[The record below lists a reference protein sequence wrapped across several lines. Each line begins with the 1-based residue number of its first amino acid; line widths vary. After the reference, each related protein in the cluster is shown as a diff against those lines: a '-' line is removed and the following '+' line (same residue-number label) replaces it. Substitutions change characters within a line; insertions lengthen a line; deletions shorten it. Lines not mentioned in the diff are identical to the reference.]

1 MTDSYISF
9 ISPHILAFESVP
21 KQHLMHWSYLFWL
34 TVVALSTPAVAQG
47 VLNSVDS
54 QDGSGESE
62 SLSTTHSV
70 SSKGMI
76 ILCTI
81 VAVVVLI
88 GGMSLR
94 VDAFKR

>member
-1 MTDSYISF
+1 
-9 ISPHILAFESVP
+9 
-21 KQHLMHWSYLFWL
+21 MHWSYLFWL

-88 GGMSLR
+88 GVLFTA
-94 VDAFKR
+94 AFITAKKRRLKTRETVSFTDSTDGPL